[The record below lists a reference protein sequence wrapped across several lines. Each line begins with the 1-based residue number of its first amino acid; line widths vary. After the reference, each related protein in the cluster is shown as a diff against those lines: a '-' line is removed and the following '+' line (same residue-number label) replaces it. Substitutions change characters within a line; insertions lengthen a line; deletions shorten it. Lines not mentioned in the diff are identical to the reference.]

1 MHLFQF
7 FLLSIVQ
14 YDKENWSVCILSNKS
29 FDTKTLMSKRRD
41 HKDID
46 PTRSLRL
53 CLEGLHP
60 EVCLALSFICVIN
73 ESELRDLLRL
83 LELELGPD
91 LVLELELLQA
101 ETVIHNN
108 SIFSIHVMFVKF
120 SVNLIQ
126 EMLSYIFFLVSD
138 TCAILSQLRGMRRW
152 VLVQNLWLTEAD

>member
-1 MHLFQF
+1 
-7 FLLSIVQ
+7 
-14 YDKENWSVCILSNKS
+14 
-29 FDTKTLMSKRRD
+29 MSKRRD

-126 EMLSYIFFLVSD
+126 EMLSYISFFLFL
-138 TCAILSQLRGMRRW
+138 T
-152 VLVQNLWLTEAD
+152 LVQSCHN